1 MAVYSEPVTPRL
13 PDLTVRAR
21 NAAPTDRFR
30 ERVRSVQF
38 APINDRELD
47 MTNAADAIAMD
58 RDTFARA
65 LRETLEEQLTLD
77 HPIFRELFA
86 PERNWD
92 LLKVITLEGYQITRY
107 FLEYIENL
115 YVRCPLPVHKRRLL
129 FNLFEEETG
138 RFSKTKNHVEL
149 MEDFIRAQGIS
160 DAERDAWTP
169 SAQTLELIHYRLRNC
184 KGEGTYHIG
193 AAAVMI
199 ASEGQS
205 LETRAGDA
213 RHTILA
219 RIYGLSEQDTL
230 FFSVHQKEDVGHVAE
245 GIQLV
250 SELCTTSRMQGEA
263 LHAVRYTCKLFREM
277 YESAAQKYYALRD
290 SKAAAKAQPAAQP
303 A

>member
-1 MAVYSEPVTPRL
+1 
-13 PDLTVRAR
+13 
-21 NAAPTDRFR
+21 
-30 ERVRSVQF
+30 
-38 APINDRELD
+38 
-47 MTNAADAIAMD
+47 MTDAIEAVAMD
-58 RDTFARA
+58 RETFSRK
-65 LRETLEEQLTLD
+65 LRQTLEEQLTLD
-77 HPIFRELFA
+77 HPIFKELFT

-92 LLKVITLEGYQITRY
+92 LLKIITLEGYQITKY

-115 YVRCPLPVHKRRLL
+115 YFRCPLPIHKRRLL

-160 DAERDAWTP
+160 DAERDAHTP
-169 SAQTLELIHYRLRNC
+169 SEQTKELIHFRLANC

-219 RIYGLSEQDTL
+219 KVYGLSEQDTL

-250 SELCTTSRMQGEA
+250 SELCTTPSMQEEA
-263 LHAVRYTCKLFREM
+263 LHSVRHTCKLFWNM
-277 YESAAQKYYALRD
+277 YESAAQKYYALLD
-290 SKAAAKAQPAAQP
+290 AKAAQPVAQPA
-303 A
+303 